1 MSHIRHKQFTRTKK
15 KAFSSK
21 PRWWPIRP
29 SISSVHVLF
38 CCCQHLQFH
47 LVLIKTQPWKGYEA
61 LFGISSA
68 IWLMFSAPT
77 HSWQSRGNR
86 VTGLKC
92 FITTEAYP
100 QYSCSADHC
109 RAGLHYHVYHL
120 SDPKTPPLTPVF
132 NSSVQENLTLSAT
145 IFSWEMK
152 SVSFLSLQ
160 FTRVIIR
167 HYSQGLETF

>member
-120 SDPKTPPLTPVF
+120 SDPKLPPSHLCLIALYRKTLHYQQP
-132 NSSVQENLTLSAT
+132 SSPGRWSQSRSCPYNLHVLLLGT
-145 IFSWEMK
+145 IH
-152 SVSFLSLQ
+152 
-160 FTRVIIR
+160 R
-167 HYSQGLETF
+167 G

>member
-1 MSHIRHKQFTRTKK
+1 MILQQWRGITVHSNGWYWPISPWYKKNCWSRPQSATNHLQLNKCLTLDTNNSQGQK

-38 CCCQHLQFH
+38 CCCQRLQFH

-120 SDPKTPPLTPVF
+120 SDPKPPPHTCV
-132 NSSVQENLTLSAT
+132 
-145 IFSWEMK
+145 
-152 SVSFLSLQ
+152 
-160 FTRVIIR
+160 
-167 HYSQGLETF
+167 